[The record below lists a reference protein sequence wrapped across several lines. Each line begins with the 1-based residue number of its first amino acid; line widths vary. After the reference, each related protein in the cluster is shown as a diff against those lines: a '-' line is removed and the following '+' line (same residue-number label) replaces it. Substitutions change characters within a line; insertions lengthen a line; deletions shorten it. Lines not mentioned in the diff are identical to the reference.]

1 MGISTLQVIR
11 LQLST
16 QAGGGKKA
24 QPAKPSARRPSQRKD
39 GKDFKG
45 LRHLQETEPTA
56 FQRGIV
62 LYAGRALR
70 SPNGINQFDTM
81 LAMNL
86 AHNPW

>member
-24 QPAKPSARRPSQRKD
+24 QPARPSQRKD